1 MKSLRFKPLKPSDFS
16 VGSLL
21 CSEIARLMGTFK
33 R

>member
-1 MKSLRFKPLKPSDFS
+1 MKSLRFQPLKPSDFS

-21 CSEIARLMGTFK
+21 CSEIARLMGKFK